1 VPLILLTP
9 DVGQLSCIY
18 NHLVPQLRI
27 MALMESEAIVLRT
40 YPLREADLLVTLFTR
55 AEGKVR
61 GVARSAKKSKR
72 RFGGALEPMT
82 YVRAFYDVRE
92 RQELVRL
99 DACEVIESPLATEV
113 SYARAVALAHVAEL
127 LDELLPDREANDA
140 IFRMTLS
147 VLHAL
152 QHVEID
158 AAIIKTGG
166 RLKTG
171 SEKTGSEKT
180 NSDTKSCS
188 DIWMPVTYFELWLTR
203 LVGFLPELTECI
215 ACGRTL
221 NGSRAW
227 FHALADGLMCPE
239 DKRLASSE
247 ISSESRALAA
257 QMFRAPVE
265 SFAGTPWP
273 KSQAADLRKFLIQTL
288 QRNIEK
294 KLVTASMLEKGGF

>member
-1 VPLILLTP
+1 
-9 DVGQLSCIY
+9 
-18 NHLVPQLRI
+18 
-27 MALMESEAIVLRT
+27 
-40 YPLREADLLVTLFTR
+40 
-55 AEGKVR
+55 
-61 GVARSAKKSKR
+61 
-72 RFGGALEPMT
+72 MT
-82 YVRAFYDVRE
+82 HVRAFYDVRE
-92 RQELVRL
+92 RQELARL

-140 IFRMTLS
+140 IFRLTLS

-152 QHVEID
+152 QHVEIAGATKKID
-158 AAIIKTGG
+158 SEN
-166 RLKTG
+166 TG
-171 SEKTGSEKT
+171 SEDTSAEQASAEKT
-180 NSDTKSCS
+180 SADTKISTDQKTSS
-188 DIWMPVTYFELWLTR
+188 DAKTSSNIWMPVTYFELWLTR

-247 ISSESRALAA
+247 ISVESRALAS

-288 QRNIEK
+288 QRHIEK
-294 KLVTASMLEKGGF
+294 KLVTAGMLEKGGF

>member
-1 VPLILLTP
+1 
-9 DVGQLSCIY
+9 
-18 NHLVPQLRI
+18 

-82 YVRAFYDVRE
+82 YVRAFYDIRE
-92 RQELVRL
+92 RQELARL

-140 IFRMTLS
+140 IFRLTLS

-152 QHVEID
+152 QHVEIG
-158 AAIIKTGG
+158 AATTTTG
-166 RLKTG
+166 LENKG
-171 SEKTGSEKT
+171 SEITTGPADNTS
-180 NSDTKSCS
+180 SDTKSSLDAKTRSHTKTCS
-188 DIWMPVTYFELWLTR
+188 EIWMPVTYFELWLTR

-215 ACGRTL
+215 ACGRAL

-288 QRNIEK
+288 QRHLEK
-294 KLVTASMLEKGGF
+294 KLVTAGMLEKGGF